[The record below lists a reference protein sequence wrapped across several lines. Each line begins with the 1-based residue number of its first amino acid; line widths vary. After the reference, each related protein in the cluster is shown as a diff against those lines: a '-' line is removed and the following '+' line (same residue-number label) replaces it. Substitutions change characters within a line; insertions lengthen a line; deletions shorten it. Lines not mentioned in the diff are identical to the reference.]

1 MHSKSA
7 LHVQRH
13 RWRTAVATVLAA
25 SRRDHDVTQPQLAKR
40 VGWSRDKL
48 AKVESGVRRVE
59 LGDIVLLASA
69 LGERPELVLRRMLV
83 WNG

>member
-1 MHSKSA
+1 MQSKSA
-7 LHVQRH
+7 LNAQRQ

-25 SRRDHDVTQPQLAKR
+25 TRRDHDVTQPELAKR

-48 AKVESGVRRVE
+48 AKVEAGTRRVE
-59 LGDIVLLASA
+59 LGDITVVAHA
-69 LGERPELVLRRMLV
+69 LGERPELVIRRILG